1 MVEKS
6 KSYPRII
13 NFLLQF
19 SFDSRSAS
27 NQRFPAASAT
37 ALRRTLTPPRRPLE
51 RKDVP
56 EAFLGESICLVR
68 YTRSRSRPITSALMT
83 ISLRPIFFSNAFPD
97 PRNIRRSNH
106 RGANITSFRSLPS
119 RLLSRPP
126 VARPLTLPRLFHF
139 LHNAPRPPPPLSLY
153 RFNYHRIIYIYIY
166 IFFFSRSK
174 ITHSSIRFYFFEP
187 N

>member
-1 MVEKS
+1 MENNYPIRKVVEKS

-119 RLLSRPP
+119 LPSFPP
-126 VARPLTLPRLFHF
+126 SGRSASYF
-139 LHNAPRPPPPLSLY
+139 AS
-153 RFNYHRIIYIYIY
+153 IIP
-166 IFFFSRSK
+166 FPS
-174 ITHSSIRFYFFEP
+174 
-187 N
+187 

>member
-19 SFDSRSAS
+19 SFDSSKREQSTIS
-27 NQRFPAASAT
+27 CRKCNGLETNSHTTPTSFREKGRPGG
-37 ALRRTLTPPRRPLE
+37 LPRRKHLPRPIYTLTL
-51 RKDVP
+51 
-56 EAFLGESICLVR
+56 
-68 YTRSRSRPITSALMT
+68 ITSALMT

-119 RLLSRPP
+119 LPSFPP
-126 VARPLTLPRLFHF
+126 SGRSASYF
-139 LHNAPRPPPPLSLY
+139 AS
-153 RFNYHRIIYIYIY
+153 IIP
-166 IFFFSRSK
+166 FPS
-174 ITHSSIRFYFFEP
+174 
-187 N
+187 